1 MQKDRVLRA
10 ASLLLRVLI
19 VLNLVCLAGF
29 AVVLILSFPFD
40 PWLAARLARK
50 YGPALDV
57 SRAITGLRLAAM
69 LGLAGAV
76 AVHLIFTGMLRI
88 VRTVEA
94 GDPFVDGNATELTRI
109 GWALLA
115 LQLLDLCIGALT
127 RWLSALDLHVAAWSP
142 SLGGWIAVLMIFVLA
157 RVFRIG
163 AAMRDDLA
171 TTV

>member
-19 VLNLVCLAGF
+19 VLNLICLIGF
-29 AVVLILSFPFD
+29 AVVLILSVPFE
-40 PWLAARLARK
+40 PWLAARLARH
-50 YGPALDV
+50 YGSSPDV
-57 SRAITGLRLAAM
+57 LRAVTGLRLAAV
-69 LGLAGAV
+69 LGLAGAAV
-76 AVHLIFTGMLRI
+76 VHLIFAGLLRI

-94 GDPFVDGNATELTRI
+94 GDPFVDRNATELARI

-115 LQLLDLCIGALT
+115 FQLLDLCVGALT
-127 RWLSALDLHVAAWSP
+127 RWLSALDFRVATWSP
-142 SLGGWIAVLMIFVLA
+142 SVSGWLAVLMIFVLA

-171 TTV
+171 TTI